1 MNSQNALKDNDIL
14 SKTPLA
20 LMLFTDRFYGS
31 PPKTDWTLELA
42 VPSPRMQKLLSSDG
56 RVVGI
61 ISLAALLSL
70 AIISGASFAKTL
82 FVFIF
87 AVATIWIYARV
98 LRPSQP
104 APKPRRSTQDIRVI
118 RGQLLEEIADA
129 LPRAIVVLDRNAD
142 VMHANKAA
150 FEMLSPD
157 IIGKPIGAYLRTS
170 SVRPHMERALQ
181 GEIPPSLSV
190 HVLQPTER
198 YIDVD
203 FSQAVPMDID
213 DKRSSIVFAVLADRT
228 QNRIDREQR
237 ADFLAN
243 ASHELKTPIASM
255 TGFIETLRGHAKDD
269 PVAREKFLKIMAE
282 QAERMERLVTDLLSL
297 RRIESREH
305 MAPSETADLRK
316 AIEAARDS
324 LTVLAENRGI
334 AMSISLPEEA
344 TAPTSGKTD
353 ECIQLFLNLME
364 NGIKLS
370 PNGSTLHVSLER
382 LPSWAGQA
390 FEGPTTHQAGFRRI
404 VNLAPTEKPAWR
416 VIITDAGPGFKK
428 MHLPRI
434 GERFY
439 RVAGDL
445 PAQEK
450 GTGLGL
456 AIVKHI
462 VMRHRAGL
470 FVQTVHAD
478 EIENNT
484 HGTSFSVIFAD
495 SAPTPSLS

>member
-1 MNSQNALKDNDIL
+1 MPPPQSQN
-14 SKTPLA
+14 
-20 LMLFTDRFYGS
+20 
-31 PPKTDWTLELA
+31 
-42 VPSPRMQKLLSSDG
+42 LLSSDG
-56 RVVGI
+56 RAISAICFAAI
-61 ISLAALLSL
+61 IGLAVYAKLDFAPILFVLLLSF
-70 AIISGASFAKTL
+70 GA
-82 FVFIF
+82 
-87 AVATIWIYARV
+87 IWIYAKI
-98 LRPSQP
+98 LRP
-104 APKPRRSTQDIRVI
+104 KPVRPSLSPSKNIEEL
-118 RGQLLEEIADA
+118 RGQILEEMSDA
-129 LPRAIVVLDRNAD
+129 LPRAIVALDRNAD
-142 VMHANKAA
+142 ILYANQAA
-150 FEMLSPD
+150 FDMLSPD
-157 IIGKPIGAYLRTS
+157 MIGRPIEAYLRTS
-170 SVRPHMERALQ
+170 SVRPHIERAFS
-181 GEIPPSLSV
+181 GEVPPSLSV

-203 FSQAVPMDID
+203 FSEPVSVDPDNQ
-213 DKRSSIVFAVLADRT
+213 RSSVIFAVLADRT
-228 QNRIDREQR
+228 QSRIDREQR

-305 MAPSETADLRK
+305 LAPSATADLRK
-316 AIEAARDS
+316 AIEAARDA
-324 LTVLAENRGI
+324 LTVMADDKGI
-334 AMSISLPEEA
+334 KMSISLPQEA
-344 TAPTSGKTD
+344 AAPTSGKTD

-370 PNGSTLHVSLER
+370 PKGSTLNVSLER
-382 LPSWAGQA
+382 LPEWTGKA
-390 FEGPTTHQAGFRRI
+390 FPDAAMSTPSSFRRI
-404 VNLAPTEKPAWR
+404 VNLAPTHKPAWR
-416 VIITDAGPGFKK
+416 VIISDEGPGFSKS
-428 MHLPRI
+428 HLPRI

-470 FVQTVHAD
+470 FVKTVHAND
-478 EIENNT
+478 VENKL
-484 HGTSFSVIFAD
+484 HGTFFSVIFMARD
-495 SAPTPSLS
+495 SSAALNKDTS

>member
-1 MNSQNALKDNDIL
+1 
-14 SKTPLA
+14 
-20 LMLFTDRFYGS
+20 ML
-31 PPKTDWTLELA
+31 L
-42 VPSPRMQKLLSSDG
+42 VLL
-56 RVVGI
+56 
-61 ISLAALLSL
+61 L
-70 AIISGASFAKTL
+70 AIA
-82 FVFIF
+82 
-87 AVATIWIYARV
+87 AVWIYARV
-98 LRPSQP
+98 LRPAKST
-104 APKPRRSTQDIRVI
+104 PKPRLSHQDIRGI
-118 RGQLLEEIADA
+118 RSQIVEDIADA

-142 VMHANKAA
+142 VLYANEAS
-150 FEMLSPD
+150 FDMLSPN

-170 SVRPHMERALQ
+170 SMRPHMERAFQ
-181 GEIPPSLSV
+181 GEIPPSLSA

-203 FSQAVPMDID
+203 FSQAVAIDKD
-213 DKRSSIVFAVLADRT
+213 DKRSAVVFAVLADRT
-228 QNRIDREQR
+228 QSRIDREQR

-269 PVAREKFLKIMAE
+269 PIAREKFLKIMAE

-297 RRIESREH
+297 RRIESSEH
-305 MAPSETADLRK
+305 IAPSTTADLRR

-324 LTVLAENRGI
+324 LTLLAEKKDVS
-334 AMSISLPEEA
+334 MSVKLPTEK

-370 PNGSTLHVSLER
+370 PKGSTVDVSMER
-382 LPSWAGQA
+382 LPNWTGKA
-390 FEGPTTHQAGFRRI
+390 FPESLSNRSSLRRI
-404 VNLAPTEKPAWR
+404 VNLAPTKKPVWR
-416 VIITDAGPGFKK
+416 VIISDSGPGFKK
-428 MHLPRI
+428 NHLPRI

-470 FVQTVHAD
+470 FVRTAHAD
-478 EIENNT
+478 ENENKS
-484 HGTSFSVIFAD
+484 HGTSFCVIFPV
-495 SAPTPSLS
+495 SESQTPTVLG

>member
-1 MNSQNALKDNDIL
+1 MA
-14 SKTPLA
+14 
-20 LMLFTDRFYGS
+20 F
-31 PPKTDWTLELA
+31 
-42 VPSPRMQKLLSSDG
+42 
-56 RVVGI
+56 VG
-61 ISLAALLSL
+61 L
-70 AIISGASFAKTL
+70 AIITDSGVLKPFAAMVL
-82 FVFIF
+82 AG
-87 AVATIWIYARV
+87 AVIWIYARF
-98 LRPSQP
+98 LRPTERNSQT
-104 APKPRRSTQDIRVI
+104 KSLNQDIKTI
-118 RGQLLEEIADA
+118 RGKVLEDVADA

-142 VMHANKAA
+142 VVYANDAA
-150 FEMLSPD
+150 FGMLSPD
-157 IIGKPIGAYLRTS
+157 IVGRPIGAYLRTS
-170 SVRPHMERALQ
+170 SVRPHMERAFQ

-203 FSQAVPMDID
+203 FSQAISIGAD
-213 DKRSSIVFAVLADRT
+213 DERASVVFAVLADRT
-228 QNRIDREQR
+228 QARIDREQR

-255 TGFIETLRGHAKDD
+255 TGFIETLRGHAKND

-282 QAERMERLVTDLLSL
+282 QADRMERLVTDLLSL

-305 MAPSETADLRK
+305 LPPSETADLRK

-324 LTVLAENRGI
+324 LTLLAKQKNVS
-334 AMSISLPEEA
+334 MSITLPEDGA
-344 TAPTSGKTD
+344 APTSGKTD

-370 PNGSTLHVSLER
+370 PEGSKLQVSLER
-382 LPSWAGQA
+382 LPSWTGQA
-390 FEGPTTHQAGFRRI
+390 FAGPIPPGYGYRRI

-416 VIITDAGPGFKK
+416 VVISDAGPGFKK
-428 MHLPRI
+428 IHLPRI

-445 PAQEK
+445 SAQEK

-470 FVQTVHAD
+470 FVRTAHA
-478 EIENNT
+478 EETENKT
-484 HGTSFSVIFAD
+484 HGTSFSVIFTEREF
-495 SAPTPSLS
+495 PFPPP

>member
-1 MNSQNALKDNDIL
+1 MIAAIAII
-14 SKTPLA
+14 T
-20 LMLFTDRFYGS
+20 
-31 PPKTDWTLELA
+31 LA
-42 VPSPRMQKLLSSDG
+42 VLSDASLKITFTVLLLM
-56 RVVGI
+56 GI
-61 ISLAALLSL
+61 AL
-70 AIISGASFAKTL
+70 
-82 FVFIF
+82 
-87 AVATIWIYARV
+87 WIYARF
-98 LRPSQP
+98 SQP
-104 APKPRRSTQDIRVI
+104 AQAPKAPRISSQHIRDI
-118 RGQLLEEIADA
+118 RGQVLEDVADA
-129 LPRAIVVLDRNAD
+129 LPRAIVVLGRNAD
-142 VMHANKAA
+142 VIYANQAA
-150 FEMLSPD
+150 FKMLSPD
-157 IIGKPIGAYLRTS
+157 IIGQPIGAYLRTS
-170 SVRPHMERALQ
+170 SVRSYMERAFE

-203 FSQAVPMDID
+203 FSQAVSID
-213 DKRSSIVFAVLADRT
+213 LDDTRTSVVLAVLADRT
-228 QNRIDREQR
+228 QSRIDREQR

-297 RRIESREH
+297 RNIESREH
-305 MAPSETADLRK
+305 LAPSETADLRK
-316 AIEAARDS
+316 AIEAARDA
-324 LTVLAENRGI
+324 LTLLAEDKGVTL
-334 AMSISLPEEA
+334 SISLPDDE

-370 PNGSTLHVSLER
+370 PSGSTLHVSLER
-382 LPSWAGQA
+382 LPNWTGQA
-390 FEGPTTHQAGFRRI
+390 FAEPIRSWMGFRRI
-404 VNLAPTEKPAWR
+404 VNLAPTENPVWR
-416 VIITDAGPGFKK
+416 VVISDAGPGFSKT
-428 MHLPRI
+428 HLPRI

-470 FVQTVHAD
+470 FVKTSHA
-478 EIENNT
+478 EENDSESN
-484 HGTSFSVIFAD
+484 GTSFSVIFTVRD
-495 SAPTPSLS
+495 TQNPLS

>member
-1 MNSQNALKDNDIL
+1 M
-14 SKTPLA
+14 
-20 LMLFTDRFYGS
+20 
-31 PPKTDWTLELA
+31 
-42 VPSPRMQKLLSSDG
+42 PSPRTQKFLNDDTRFIGGVSVIALFA
-56 RVVGI
+56 
-61 ISLAALLSL
+61 LAAITSAGVIKPL
-70 AIISGASFAKTL
+70 AFALTAGA
-82 FVFIF
+82 
-87 AVATIWIYARV
+87 AVWIYGRFFRPAETDPTP
-98 LRPSQP
+98 RPSY
-104 APKPRRSTQDIRVI
+104 QDIKTI
-118 RGQLLEEIADA
+118 RGQALEDMADA

-142 VMHANKAA
+142 VVYANEAA
-150 FEMLSPD
+150 FNMLSPD
-157 IIGKPIGAYLRTS
+157 IIGQPIEAYLRTS
-170 SVRPHMERALQ
+170 SVRPHMERAFQ

-203 FSQAVPMDID
+203 FSQAVSLVPNNE
-213 DKRSSIVFAVLADRT
+213 SASVVFAVLADRT
-228 QNRIDREQR
+228 QSRIDREQR

-305 MAPSETADLRK
+305 LAPSETADLRK

-324 LTVLAENRGI
+324 LTVLARRKNVT
-334 AMSISLPEEA
+334 MSITFPDEKM
-344 TAPTSGKTD
+344 APTSGKTD

-370 PNGSTLHVSLER
+370 GEGSTLNVSLER
-382 LPSWAGQA
+382 IESWTGQA
-390 FEGPTTHQAGFRRI
+390 FAESIGQGYGYRRI
-404 VNLAPTEKPAWR
+404 VNLAPTKKPAWR
-416 VIITDAGPGFKK
+416 VVISDAGPGFQKK
-428 MHLPRI
+428 HLPRI

-445 PAQEK
+445 SAQEK

-470 FVQTVHAD
+470 FVRTAHAD
-478 EIENNT
+478 ETENKS
-484 HGTSFSVIFAD
+484 HGTSFSVIFA
-495 SAPTPSLS
+495 SRESHHFLS

>member
-1 MNSQNALKDNDIL
+1 M
-14 SKTPLA
+14 
-20 LMLFTDRFYGS
+20 
-31 PPKTDWTLELA
+31 
-42 VPSPRMQKLLSSDG
+42 PSPRTTKLLSTDV
-56 RVVGI
+56 RVVSGI
-61 ISLAALLSL
+61 LFVALASLAV
-70 AIISGASFAKTL
+70 ISGAGFATT
-82 FVFIF
+82 VFILILAF
-87 AVATIWIYARV
+87 TAVWIYARI
-98 LRPSQP
+98 LRSGGST
-104 APKPRRSTQDIRVI
+104 AETRRSNQDIPEI
-118 RGQLLEEIADA
+118 REQALEDMVDA
-129 LPRAIVVLDRNAD
+129 LPRAIVVLDRSAD
-142 VMHANKAA
+142 VIHANKLA
-150 FEMLSPD
+150 FDMLSPD
-157 IIGKPIGAYLRTS
+157 IIGQPIGAYLRTS
-170 SVRPHMERALQ
+170 SVRPHMDRAFQ
-181 GEIPPSLSV
+181 GEITPSLSV

-203 FSQAVPMDID
+203 FSQAVSID
-213 DKRSSIVFAVLADRT
+213 VDNKRSSVVVAILADRT
-228 QNRIDREQR
+228 RARIEREQR

-305 MAPSETADLRK
+305 IAPLETADLRK

-324 LTVLAENRGI
+324 LTVLAEKNDVI
-334 AMSISLPEEA
+334 MSISFPDETA
-344 TAPTSGKTD
+344 APTAGKTD

-370 PNGSTLHVSLER
+370 PKGSTLHVSLER
-382 LPSWAGQA
+382 LPSWNGQA
-390 FEGPTTHQAGFRRI
+390 FEAPLNHLTGFRRI
-404 VNLAPTEKPAWR
+404 VNLAPSEKPAWR
-416 VIITDAGPGFKK
+416 VIVSDEGPGFKK
-428 MHLPRI
+428 THLPRI

-470 FVQTVHAD
+470 FVKTVHAD
-478 EIENNT
+478 ETEDNT

-495 SAPTPSLS
+495 SAPAPSLS

>member
-1 MNSQNALKDNDIL
+1 MSLPRTQNFLRADIRAVIGIALIALFGFAAVTGAGIAKPLAATLLAGAAIWVYAQIFRPDE
-14 SKTPLA
+14 TPL
-20 LMLFTDRFYGS
+20 
-31 PPKTDWTLELA
+31 K
-42 VPSPRMQKLLSSDG
+42 
-56 RVVGI
+56 
-61 ISLAALLSL
+61 
-70 AIISGASFAKTL
+70 
-82 FVFIF
+82 
-87 AVATIWIYARV
+87 
-98 LRPSQP
+98 
-104 APKPRRSTQDIRVI
+104 PKPSYEDI
-118 RGQLLEEIADA
+118 RGQVLEDMADA
-129 LPRAIVVLDRNAD
+129 LPRAIVVLDRKAD
-142 VMHANKAA
+142 VVYANKAA
-150 FEMLSPD
+150 FDMLSPD
-157 IIGKPIGAYLRTS
+157 IIGQPIGAYLRTS
-170 SVRPHMERALQ
+170 SVRPHMERAFQ

-203 FSQAVPMDID
+203 FSQAISVGSEDED
-213 DKRSSIVFAVLADRT
+213 ASVVFAVLADRT
-228 QNRIDREQR
+228 QSKIDREQR

-269 PVAREKFLKIMAE
+269 PIAREKFLKIMAE

-305 MAPSETADLRK
+305 LPPSETADLRK

-324 LTVLAENRGI
+324 LTLLAKRRGVI
-334 AMSISLPEEA
+334 MSITLPTE
-344 TAPTSGKTD
+344 TRAPTSGKTD

-370 PNGSTLHVSLER
+370 PEGSTLHVSLER
-382 LPSWAGQA
+382 LPSWTGQA
-390 FEGPTTHQAGFRRI
+390 FGVPLEQGYGYRRI
-404 VNLAPTEKPAWR
+404 VNLAPTEKPVWR
-416 VIITDAGPGFKK
+416 VIISDAGPGFKK
-428 MHLPRI
+428 IHLPRI

-445 PAQEK
+445 SAQEK

-470 FVQTVHAD
+470 FVKTAHAD
-478 EIENNT
+478 ETENKS
-484 HGTSFSVIFAD
+484 HGTSFSVIFTGRE
-495 SAPTPSLS
+495 SPTPAS